1 VTESIAPGL
10 SARRATP
17 RLSLVLGVLAS
28 VAVPV
33 GLVLWAG
40 WRDVATA
47 AAAIGVP
54 AIGLALAS
62 SLGNYLLRFARWRQ
76 FLAALG
82 HAVPWR
88 RNLRIYVAGLA
99 LTATPG
105 KVGELVR
112 GLFLKADGV
121 PYGQSFILFFWDR
134 CSDLAGV
141 LLLAVAAGGLVA
153 SGYHGLLL
161 GIVVLLG
168 ALWLLRPG
176 GPLFARTLYLIEGH
190 TPRHW
195 RAHLR
200 GLRRLRHADARL
212 TPRLALLGI
221 TLGAAAYGTH
231 GIGLAILA
239 HAAGAPLDLADA
251 VLVVA
256 VSTLMGAA
264 VLLPGGAGM
273 VEVTSVALLVARGV
287 PEPQAVALGLVH
299 RLTTFWFAIGLG
311 TGCLLTLLPE
321 RHHARP

>member
-1 VTESIAPGL
+1 
-10 SARRATP
+10 
-17 RLSLVLGVLAS
+17 
-28 VAVPV
+28 
-33 GLVLWAG
+33 
-40 WRDVATA
+40 
-47 AAAIGVP
+47 
-54 AIGLALAS
+54 
-62 SLGNYLLRFARWRQ
+62 
-76 FLAALG
+76 
-82 HAVPWR
+82 VPWR

-134 CSDLAGV
+134 FSDLAGV

-161 GIVVLLG
+161 GIVALLG

-176 GPLFARTLYLIEGH
+176 GPLFARMLYLIEGH
-190 TPRHW
+190 TPRRW

-212 TPRLALLGI
+212 TPRLALLGV
-221 TLGAAAYGTH
+221 TLGAGAYAIH
-231 GIGLAILA
+231 GIGLTILA
-239 HAAGAPLDLADA
+239 HAAGAPLDLPGA

-273 VEVTSVALLVARGV
+273 VEVTSVALLVGQGV

-311 TGCLLTLLPE
+311 AGCLLTLLPE